1 MENTTLNDKE
11 KKVLEYIKKQ
21 IKDTGYPP
29 SVREICAALGFKSTS
44 SAHQYIWR
52 LAEKG
57 YIDKGDLKT
66 RAIRV
71 VGTESTISVPIV
83 GKVAAGEPILATENI
98 EDYMSIGESFFTK
111 DALQNDNFI
120 LKVQGESMIE
130 AGINDGDYIIVT
142 KQSTARNGQIVVAM
156 IEGEA
161 TVKTFYKED
170 GYIRLQ
176 PENSTMDPIIVKDC
190 QILGKVIG
198 LFRKGTAPTET
209 GSEDTDPIPS
219 VTNVKSTITNNNTV
233 NLTWTGLSADDM
245 LNLYVDDS
253 FGTLGYDIYI
263 KDGQNGKEN
272 YVGTTTSNSY
282 THVTNYSNPI
292 YIIYTAYS
300 NYKTNKS
307 KGVEHKVQITTDFD
321 IIVKDCEIN
330 TQNEID
336 SCTKGISVL
345 YNSVDVTNKSTIK
358 VLNNANNSIKYE
370 ITYQG
375 KVKTV
380 NGKLTIK
387 QPTTTSSQ
395 LQ

>member
-11 KKVLEYIKKQ
+11 KKVLEYIKKR

-198 LFRKGTAPTET
+198 LFRK
-209 GSEDTDPIPS
+209 I
-219 VTNVKSTITNNNTV
+219 
-233 NLTWTGLSADDM
+233 
-245 LNLYVDDS
+245 
-253 FGTLGYDIYI
+253 
-263 KDGQNGKEN
+263 
-272 YVGTTTSNSY
+272 
-282 THVTNYSNPI
+282 
-292 YIIYTAYS
+292 
-300 NYKTNKS
+300 
-307 KGVEHKVQITTDFD
+307 
-321 IIVKDCEIN
+321 
-330 TQNEID
+330 
-336 SCTKGISVL
+336 
-345 YNSVDVTNKSTIK
+345 
-358 VLNNANNSIKYE
+358 
-370 ITYQG
+370 
-375 KVKTV
+375 
-380 NGKLTIK
+380 
-387 QPTTTSSQ
+387 
-395 LQ
+395 

>member
-29 SVREICAALGFKSTS
+29 SVREMSAALGFKSTS

-198 LFRKGTAPTET
+198 LFRK
-209 GSEDTDPIPS
+209 I
-219 VTNVKSTITNNNTV
+219 
-233 NLTWTGLSADDM
+233 
-245 LNLYVDDS
+245 
-253 FGTLGYDIYI
+253 
-263 KDGQNGKEN
+263 
-272 YVGTTTSNSY
+272 
-282 THVTNYSNPI
+282 
-292 YIIYTAYS
+292 
-300 NYKTNKS
+300 
-307 KGVEHKVQITTDFD
+307 
-321 IIVKDCEIN
+321 
-330 TQNEID
+330 
-336 SCTKGISVL
+336 
-345 YNSVDVTNKSTIK
+345 
-358 VLNNANNSIKYE
+358 
-370 ITYQG
+370 
-375 KVKTV
+375 
-380 NGKLTIK
+380 
-387 QPTTTSSQ
+387 
-395 LQ
+395 